1 MTTPFDGQP
10 GLLLSPG
17 YLGPDAPSF
26 IPESDV
32 IQLRANQSLN
42 IGYQQSTIQGTI
54 SFARNPQNTLFEN
67 LGMFAVN
74 TVSSLVETDLGV
86 LNNLVQWDTFNL
98 GTLRVCGNVQ
108 AGSEVPAILTNNG
121 SGCLVMPQAMRP
133 SSIVDSLSNAGTS
146 GQLLSAGN
154 GGQLLWSAPPGG
166 SVVRANVAQF
176 NGETGS
182 ANVTF
187 SAPLPGQGVVVTLS
201 YVGLGQ
207 GTPLVVVSSSNEGF
221 LATGAPSASFSYIAT
236 SIG

>member
-1 MTTPFDGQP
+1 MSLTNWVPIGYA
-10 GLLLSPG
+10 SPTDP
-17 YLGPDAPSF
+17 LF
-26 IPESDV
+26 IPEGETIILPPS
-32 IQLRANQSLN
+32 QSLN
-42 IGYQQSTIQGTI
+42 IGFQDPAVQGTI

-67 LGMFAVN
+67 LGMYSVN
-74 TVSSLVETDLGV
+74 TVSSLTEVDLGV
-86 LNNLVQWDTFNL
+86 INNLVQWDAFSV
-98 GTLRVCGNVQ
+98 GTLRVSGQVQ
-108 AGSEVPAILTNNG
+108 AGTEVPALLTNNG
-121 SGCLVMPQAMRP
+121 LGCLVMPQAMKP

-187 SAPLPGQGVVVTLS
+187 SAPLQGQGVVVTLS

-221 LATGAPSASFSYIAT
+221 LATGAPSSSFSYIAT